1 MVVAV
6 VEAVDVEA
14 IKVEVVV
21 KHLQIL
27 AALTSTPL
35 PTKLHMK
42 SAKGTWKKVYVS
54 SATRRG
60 IDLPSTSPSTTV
72 VTPPATLVACR
83 RRQTK

>member
-21 KHLQIL
+21 KHLQTL

-35 PTKLHMK
+35 PT
-42 SAKGTWKKVYVS
+42 
-54 SATRRG
+54 
-60 IDLPSTSPSTTV
+60 
-72 VTPPATLVACR
+72 
-83 RRQTK
+83 Q